1 MRFLDMNQILYYFCC
16 EKKNKMPLKTIPPL
30 TLLLLL
36 ALTACH
42 KQTFDEKVLENIAS
56 INRRLPIRLDTLSVM
71 DSLVF
76 LPSTQTLQTHNTL
89 EGFLDNDSL
98 LTEEVR
104 QTLSDN
110 LLNSL
115 KNNIQFRTYKEKG
128 FQFQYLYHSRSSGK
142 LLMQFTFSPADYR

>member
-1 MRFLDMNQILYYFCC
+1 MNQILYYFCC
-16 EKKNKMPLKTIPPL
+16 EKKTKMPSKTIPPL

-36 ALTACH
+36 TLTACH
-42 KQTFDEKVLENIAS
+42 KQSFDEKVLENITS

-76 LPSTQTLQTHNTL
+76 LPATQTLQTHNTL
-89 EGFLDNDSL
+89 EGILDNDSL

-110 LLNSL
+110 LLTSL

-128 FQFQYLYHSRSSGK
+128 FRFQYLYHSRSSGK